1 MRAILTISMAFLLA
15 APCIA
20 LADKKKASSG
30 KDGPSES
37 ISLNYGKIQNTYT
50 DKQTNGRQPG
60 PAVKSGWDVNRNR
73 KN

>member
-37 ISLNYGKIQNTYT
+37 ISLNYGKT
-50 DKQTNGRQPG
+50 QTNSRQPG
-60 PAVKSGWDVNRNR
+60 PAVKAGWDVNRNR

>member
-37 ISLNYGKIQNTYT
+37 ISLNYGKTQNTY
-50 DKQTNGRQPG
+50 KQTNSRQPG
-60 PAVKSGWDVNRNR
+60 PAVKAGWDVNRNR

>member
-37 ISLNYGKIQNTYT
+37 ISLNYGKTQYTYT
-50 DKQTNGRQPG
+50 DKRTNSKQPG
-60 PAVKSGWDVNRNR
+60 PAVKSGWDVKSN
-73 KN
+73 KKL